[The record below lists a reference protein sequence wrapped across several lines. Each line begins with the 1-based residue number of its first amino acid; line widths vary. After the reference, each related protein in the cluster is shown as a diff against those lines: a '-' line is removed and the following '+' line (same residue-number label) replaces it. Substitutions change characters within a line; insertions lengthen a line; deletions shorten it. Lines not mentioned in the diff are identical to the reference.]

1 VRFLLPDDQAVQ
13 TSVTI
18 PDQPI
23 VDSVAIS
30 VEAVQYIWRLHL
42 KETLAPDWIP
52 DLGPPW
58 GYLYRVYR

>member
-1 VRFLLPDDQAVQ
+1 LPDDQAVQ

-23 VDSVAIS
+23 EDSVAIS
-30 VEAVQYIWRLHL
+30 VGAVQYIRRLHL
-42 KETLAPDWIP
+42 KETHAQDWIP
-52 DLGPPW
+52 HLGPPW